1 MDRFISYRFQLLVV
15 FLFLECAYGDKIP
28 FCDAA
33 ECSTLNYPIKCC
45 LTCDVTTFVI
55 DQSTQSRTNGPSNHS
70 STIEPNS
77 SSPGHS
83 ATLSTPVRPHPTIR
97 LEPASNISHRLLG
110 CNLVL
115 AINVLVYILYIE
127 FYV

>member
-1 MDRFISYRFQLLVV
+1 MNMDRFISYRYQ
-15 FLFLECAYGDKIP
+15 LFLECAYGDKIP
-28 FCDAA
+28 LCEAA

-70 STIEPNS
+70 STIEPNT

-83 ATLSTPVRPHPTIR
+83 ATLSTRVRPHPTIR
-97 LEPASNISHRLLG
+97 LEPASNRSHRLLG
-110 CNLVL
+110 CNYVL
-115 AINVLVYILYIE
+115 AINVLVYIL
-127 FYV
+127 